1 MKHLEIQAWMVN
13 EALGE
18 PPLSLRTTD
27 PAHIFGLTMDLAEI
41 EIQFV
46 SMFKTRAADLMQKH
60 LAAGKP

>member
-1 MKHLEIQAWMVN
+1 MVN

-27 PAHIFGLTMDLAEI
+27 PAHIFGLTRYEAEI